1 MEVIYKI
8 SEAELDYKLFEA
20 IKLAFKGKR
29 LRISVSVES
38 PVEITPF
45 EEKILK
51 NAASNVSYV
60 FEGDQFEEYAEKSLR
75 GEQVDN
81 EQFKRVGP

>member
-20 IKLAFKGKR
+20 IKLAFKGKK
-29 LRISVSVES
+29 LRISVSVET
-38 PVEITPF
+38 PVELTSF

-60 FEGDQFEEYAEKSLR
+60 FEDDEFEEYTAKSLR
-75 GEQVDN
+75 GEQVEK
-81 EQFKRVGP
+81 EQFNREEP

>member
-29 LRISVSVES
+29 LRISVSVET
-38 PVEITPF
+38 PVDLTAY

-51 NAASNVSYV
+51 NAASKVSYV
-60 FEGDQFEEYAEKSLR
+60 FEDDQFEEYTTKSLHR
-75 GEQVDN
+75 ELVDK
-81 EQFKRVGP
+81 EQFKRVEP